1 MHFSTTNTNGRF
13 ETNLT
18 QYQSNEFSTFFYFFF
33 LKKPAGLNETDLT
46 SLCSQVENTD
56 ANNVNNKIFLSEMTD
71 ELTLDV
77 IIFYSY

>member
-1 MHFSTTNTNGRF
+1 MHFSTTNGRF
-13 ETNLT
+13 ETNST
-18 QYQSNEFSTFFYFFF
+18 QYQSIELSTFLQFS

-56 ANNVNNKIFLSEMTD
+56 ANNVNTKIFLSEMID

-77 IIFYSY
+77 IIFYSH

>member
-1 MHFSTTNTNGRF
+1 MNSQHFSIF
-13 ETNLT
+13 
-18 QYQSNEFSTFFYFFF
+18 FS
-33 LKKPAGLNETDLT
+33 KKPAELNETDLT

-56 ANNVNNKIFLSEMTD
+56 ANNVNNKIFLSEVTD